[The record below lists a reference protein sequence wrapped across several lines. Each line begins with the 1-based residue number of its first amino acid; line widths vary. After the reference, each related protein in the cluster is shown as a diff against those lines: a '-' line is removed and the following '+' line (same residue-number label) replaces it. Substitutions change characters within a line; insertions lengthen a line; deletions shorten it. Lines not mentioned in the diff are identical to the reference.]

1 MKNRLIFLVALVAA
15 FVLRPVALVLGAL
28 LLGTAGAQGVLPTTD
43 PSQLGG
49 DVTTLAATLLFIVQ
63 FIKRQFERQ
72 GRPLRWWVT
81 LVITL
86 ALGEAISA
94 LLFFAGYGAKFGNT
108 VPPVSWLLFG
118 LVAAVIASGLKDLLT
133 TLVVRGKTEVQVTAA
148 PASLPAPQPTSQPGQ
163 PVTPPPGFQP
173 FFDAGNSQ
181 GPGQGQDGD
190 GFPSATRLDLPD
202 VPLSRP
208 APTWL
213 EQGGAPDLDTGPS
226 RV

>member
-1 MKNRLIFLVALVAA
+1 MKNRLTFLAALVAA
-15 FVLRPVALVLGAL
+15 FVLRPVTLLLGVL
-28 LLGTAGAQGVLPTTD
+28 LLGTAWAQGVLPTTD
-43 PSQLGG
+43 PSQLGA

-81 LVITL
+81 LVVTL
-86 ALGEAISA
+86 ALGETISA
-94 LLFFAGYGAKFGNT
+94 LLFYAGYGAKFGNT
-108 VPPVSWLLFG
+108 VPPVSWILFG

-133 TLVVRGKTEVQVTAA
+133 TLAVRNKTEVQVAAA
-148 PASLPAPQPTSQPGQ
+148 PSAPTGPVTQPGQ

-202 VPLSRP
+202 VVLDRP
-208 APTWL
+208 VPVWL
-213 EQGGAPDLDTGPS
+213 ESDCIPELDMGPE